1 MIEPVAPEDFQRVFA
16 TAAATVLG
24 GAGYAGLFAWARL
37 KNRRLWLVGAYM
49 CYAASAAAML
59 LLTRAAHLNGA
70 WQGVVVLMLVGYL
83 LAPHG
88 IWHLCVASHRLERNS
103 RAPPGD

>member
-1 MIEPVAPEDFQRVFA
+1 MIEPVDPEDLRLVFV
-16 TAAATVLG
+16 AAAAIVVG
-24 GAGYAGLFAWARL
+24 GVGYAGLFAWARL
-37 KNRRLWLVGAYM
+37 KNRRRWLAGAYV
-49 CYAASAAAML
+49 CYAALAAAVL
-59 LLTRAAHLNGA
+59 LLARTAHLNGA

-88 IWHLCVASHRLERNS
+88 IWHLCAASHRLERGS